1 MLLRY
6 FYLHNTTA
14 FGTIKIIKVTQL
26 LSFHNITT
34 YASILG
40 GGVDYDD
47 VLVNVTFP
55 AGSTSQVVTVNL
67 IDDGILEPTEQFT
80 IEIIG
85 VHPEGDE
92 TIPCLIE
99 GAILTANGTILNNN
113 SK

>member
-1 MLLRY
+1 MPHPPLMNQHVFTLEGDD
-6 FYLHNTTA
+6 F
-14 FGTIKIIKVTQL
+14 
-26 LSFHNITT
+26 
-34 YASILG
+34 
-40 GGVDYDD
+40 DD

-85 VHPEGDE
+85 IHPEGAE
-92 TIPCLIE
+92 TVPCLVE
-99 GAILTANGTILNNN
+99 GTILMANGTILNNN